1 MRPHRHDSL
10 GQRRPQFR
18 DRREA
23 GKALGARLA
32 EESFTAPLVLA
43 LPRGGVPV
51 AYEVAFAL
59 RAQLE
64 VFVAR
69 KVGAP
74 GREELGIGAIA
85 EGSDELVVSA
95 TARALGLTSRQ
106 LESLANK
113 ERIELDRRVEQYRG
127 RAPLP
132 DLAGRDV
139 ILVDDGLATGVT
151 AEAALRA
158 LRRREPRHL
167 VLAAPVCAPE
177 TAERLAAIADRLVC
191 LAAPAEFQAV
201 GVWYEDFSQTSDA
214 EVIDLLRRYRRGPPA

>member
-1 MRPHRHDSL
+1 MRSRRNDS
-10 GQRRPQFR
+10 GTQRRPRFR
-18 DRREA
+18 NRRAA
-23 GKALGARLA
+23 GEALGARLA
-32 EESFTAPLVLA
+32 EESFTNPLVLA

-51 AYEVAFAL
+51 AYEVAVAL
-59 RAQLE
+59 RAPLE

-85 EGSDELVVSA
+85 EGSDELVVSE

-106 LESLANK
+106 LESLASK
-113 ERIELDRRVEQYRG
+113 ERIELDRRVEQYRAG
-127 RAPLP
+127 APLP
-132 DLAGRDV
+132 ELAGRDV

-158 LRRREPRHL
+158 LRRRKPRRL

-177 TAERLAAIADRLVC
+177 TAGRLGAVADRVVC
-191 LAAPAEFQAV
+191 LAAPTAFYAV

-214 EVIDLLRRYRRGPPA
+214 EVVDLLRRYRRGPSV